1 MTTLAQY
8 MKSMETYKP
17 YAAMLLVQ
25 IIYAGMALFSKKAIS
40 GEEGMNSYVFVTYRQ
55 AFATLALAPFALFI
69 KSEKAVPLSS
79 MVLLKIFLISFF
91 GLTLSLNL
99 YYIAIKHTTATFA
112 AATTNVIPAITFAM
126 ALLLR
131 MERLSIRKVHGI
143 AKVVGSAVGVSGAL
157 VYALVKGPALVNK
170 PGSSDHHECC
180 LDWVK
185 GSLIMIL
192 ANILWSLY
200 IVLQGTI
207 VKEYPA
213 KVRLTTLQCAF
224 SCLQSA
230 IAAAVMNKDVSAWK
244 LGWNVHLYSV
254 AYCGV
259 LVTALTYWLQLWAI
273 QRKGPV
279 FTAIFTPL
287 ALIITA
293 VFSSLVWHEVL
304 YIGSVG
310 GAVLLVGGLYLVL
323 WGKNKEE
330 RQQRRFNAKIIS
342 NEEEKPAAS
351 NCCVQIIAEESK
363 DEIPTTTECAIHITT

>member
-1 MTTLAQY
+1 
-8 MKSMETYKP
+8 
-17 YAAMLLVQ
+17 
-25 IIYAGMALFSKKAIS
+25 
-40 GEEGMNSYVFVTYRQ
+40 
-55 AFATLALAPFALFI
+55 
-69 KSEKAVPLSS
+69 
-79 MVLLKIFLISFF
+79 
-91 GLTLSLNL
+91 
-99 YYIAIKHTTATFA
+99 
-112 AATTNVIPAITFAM
+112 M